1 MASVFHAGAVVGGDP
16 QFVVGNNRTLAAAM
30 KKAERLAAK
39 LGGVPMVERW
49 DARHGSHPGPNAVEA
64 FMMRDGDEW
73 GAWKRP

>member
-1 MASVFHAGAVVGGDP
+1 
-16 QFVVGNNRTLAAAM
+16 M